1 MTTLLEEKKAA
12 VEHAQQ
18 ELMRLEKKAEETN
31 AQVERW
37 EEKVID
43 KQKDLVQPFIY
54 NCVVLIS

>member
-43 KQKDLVQPFIY
+43 KQKDLVQPFIC